1 MSRRRGES
9 RRAFLKRSAWALG
22 GLALGGG
29 ALDACARG
37 AKRGAGKGPLRIS
50 NWPIYIDSETVPQF
64 EAATGIEVEYNEDL
78 NDSDEFFAKIA
89 EPLARGQSIDRD
101 VVVLP
106 DWLVGRMIRLGY
118 CSKLDHS
125 KFRNRDNLLESLRN
139 PSFDPG
145 RVYSVPWMLGMVGIA
160 YNPKRTGREL
170 RSVEDLLDPEFKGRV
185 TMVTEMRDTLGLM
198 LLAMG
203 RDTASFTM
211 ADARAACDRV
221 RAARESGQVR
231 AFTGNDYVADLAAG
245 NIAAAIGWS
254 GDIQGV
260 AADNPDLRW
269 IAPDEGAILYSD
281 NMFLPITA
289 ERRDEA
295 YAWFDWV
302 YEPAHSAQIA
312 AAVPYISPV
321 RGAVEELAKIAPD
334 LAQSELIDP
343 WRKLGSRLHEFRDLS
358 DDEERELERMF
369 QEAIGA

>member
-1 MSRRRGES
+1 MRRRPGES
-9 RRAFLKRSAWALG
+9 RRVFLERSAWALG

-37 AKRGAGKGPLRIS
+37 AKRGSGKGPLRIS

-64 EAATGIEVEYNEDL
+64 EAATGIDVQYNEDL
-78 NDSDEFFAKIA
+78 NDNDEFFAKVA

-101 VVVLP
+101 VLVLT
-106 DWLVGRMIRLGY
+106 DWLVSRMVRLGY
-118 CSKLDHS
+118 LAQLDDS
-125 KFRNRDNLLESLRN
+125 KFPNKANLLDSLRN

-145 RVYSVPWMLGMVGIA
+145 RRYSVPWMLGMVGIA

-185 TMVTEMRDTLGLM
+185 TMVKEMRDTVGLM

-203 RDTASFTM
+203 KQTASFTM
-211 ADARAACDRV
+211 ADAQAACDRV

-231 AFTGNDYVADLAAG
+231 AFTGSEYVADLAAG
-245 NIAAAIGWS
+245 NSAAAIGWS

-269 IAPDEGAILYSD
+269 IAPDEGAILFSD
-281 NMFLPITA
+281 NMVLPITSD
-289 ERRDEA
+289 RHDEA
-295 YAWFDWV
+295 YAWLDWC
-302 YEPAHSAQIA
+302 YEPAHSAQIVS
-312 AAVPYISPV
+312 AVPYISPV
-321 RGAVEELAKIAPD
+321 KGATEELAKIEPE

-343 WRKLGSRLHEFRDLS
+343 WRRLGSRLHEFRDLS
-358 DDEERELERMF
+358 EDEERELERMF